1 MVRVV
6 LINILIYICLLIFLI
21 LFLFIVKK
29 NLSSYSD
36 LMIYDTW

>member
-1 MVRVV
+1 MARVV
-6 LINILIYICLLIFLI
+6 LINILIYICLLIFLV

>member
-1 MVRVV
+1 MARVA
-6 LINILIYICLLIFLI
+6 LINILIYICLLIFLV